1 MNLLIAFLN
10 LRRIDVFL
18 FIGIK
23 AKLHK
28 NICKRNIFFAKRVSA
43 RPGSKEN
50 VFFFRIFKQKPFFA
64 KKTILKIKVTV
75 FRAQKTF
82 FPFWKVKKK
91 HRGIYVLCFKS
102 SKMLRIGQVMRV
114 L

>member
-28 NICKRNIFFAKRVSA
+28 IYVKEFFFAKGVA
-43 RPGSKEN
+43 TRPGSKEN
-50 VFFFRIFKQKPFFA
+50 VFFFRIFKQKAFFA

-82 FPFWKVKKK
+82 FPF
-91 HRGIYVLCFKS
+91 
-102 SKMLRIGQVMRV
+102 
-114 L
+114 

>member
-1 MNLLIAFLN
+1 LNLLIAFLN

-28 NICKRNIFFAKRVSA
+28 IYVKEFFLRKGLPLV
-43 RPGSKEN
+43 PVLKKMY
-50 VFFFRIFKQKPFFA
+50 FFFRIFKQKAFFC
-64 KKTILKIKVTV
+64 KKNYSKNQSHGIQSTENIFSFLKC
-75 FRAQKTF
+75 
-82 FPFWKVKKK
+82 KKSQ
-91 HRGIYVLCFKS
+91 GIYVLCFKA

>member
-23 AKLHK
+23 GKPHK
-28 NICKRNIFFAKRVSA
+28 NICKRIFFAKMVYN
-43 RPGSKEN
+43 RPGSEEN

-64 KKTILKIKVTV
+64 KNYSENQSHGIRSAENIFSFLKG
-75 FRAQKTF
+75 
-82 FPFWKVKKK
+82 KKD
-91 HRGIYVLCFKS
+91 RGIYVLCFKA
-102 SKMLRIGQVMRV
+102 SKILRIGQVMRV